1 MQQGGLDG
9 CSLAACGLNKCGLK
23 GAEGDFINKPLAAT
37 GSAWFPR
44 HEGAICNHAA
54 DGHGRVMKHA
64 CGMLDGNAAGCG
76 QGLA

>member
-1 MQQGGLDG
+1 MKEGGLDG

-23 GAEGDFINKPLAAT
+23 GAEGDFIDKPLAAT
-37 GSAWFPR
+37 GSAWFPC

-54 DGHGRVMKHA
+54 DGHGGIMKHA
-64 CGMLDGNAAGCG
+64 GGMLDGNAAGCG